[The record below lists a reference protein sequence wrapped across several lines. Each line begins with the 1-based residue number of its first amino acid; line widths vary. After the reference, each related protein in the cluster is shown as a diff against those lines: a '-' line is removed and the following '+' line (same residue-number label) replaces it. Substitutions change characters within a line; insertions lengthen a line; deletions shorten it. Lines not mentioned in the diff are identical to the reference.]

1 MPEYLSPGVYVE
13 EIPSSVKPIQG
24 VGTSTGAFVGFAEKG
39 PIGEAILIGNRGE
52 FFNQFGGFIPNA
64 DLAYAVNLFFQNG
77 GTRCYVVRTCAHSST
92 GRLAASSTFTFQ
104 DSAANNALKV
114 DAHSPGTWGD
124 SLTISIEH
132 PAAAPAFRLVV
143 FYRGEQVESY
153 DSVDLDPDSDAFVEL
168 LVNDVSTY
176 IRVHA
181 NPDSLGALPARPV
194 VDNRR
199 SLPGGNNGIVTASI
213 ADSDFTGL
221 DGLQSFDPIDDINI
235 VGIPDSASRNVMLL
249 GINYCEN
256 RRDCFFI
263 AHATDTIDTAA
274 EAMDFKQARGSEYV
288 GQNAFN
294 SSYGALY
301 VPWINVPDPLTNK
314 SKLVSPVGAVAGR
327 YSQTDIRRGVHK
339 APAGQEDGLLRGVL
353 SLRKQLSH
361 AELAVLNPINVNVLR
376 NITGVGNVIWGA
388 RTVSADPEFRYV
400 GTRRLLLYIEESI
413 EEGTQWVV
421 FEPNTPSLWRS
432 IERNV
437 RAFLRVVWRTG
448 ALFGETEDRAFY
460 VKCDAETNP
469 PDSIEE
475 GKVITEIG
483 VAITKPA
490 EFVIF
495 RISQS
500 KAGAEI
506 SE

>member
-1 MPEYLSPGVYVE
+1 
-13 EIPSSVKPIQG
+13 
-24 VGTSTGAFVGFAEKG
+24 
-39 PIGEAILIGNRGE
+39 
-52 FFNQFGGFIPNA
+52 
-64 DLAYAVNLFFQNG
+64 
-77 GTRCYVVRTCAHSST
+77 
-92 GRLAASSTFTFQ
+92 
-104 DSAANNALKV
+104 
-114 DAHSPGTWGD
+114 
-124 SLTISIEH
+124 
-132 PAAAPAFRLVV
+132 
-143 FYRGEQVESY
+143 
-153 DSVDLDPDSDAFVEL
+153 
-168 LVNDVSTY
+168 
-176 IRVHA
+176 
-181 NPDSLGALPARPV
+181 
-194 VDNRR
+194 
-199 SLPGGNNGIVTASI
+199 
-213 ADSDFTGL
+213 
-221 DGLQSFDPIDDINI
+221 
-235 VGIPDSASRNVMLL
+235 MLL

-263 AHATDTIDTAA
+263 AHATDTVDTAA
-274 EAMDFKQARGSEYV
+274 EARDFKQATGSEYV

-314 SKLVSPVGAVAGR
+314 SRLVSPIGAVAGR

-432 IERNV
+432 IERNI